1 MTDLT
6 APALAR
12 TLLVTGAATG
22 MDNVTS
28 RLLLDAGAEV
38 HASDVAPV
46 ELDVA

>member
-1 MTDLT
+1 M
-6 APALAR
+6 PN
-12 TLLVTGAATG
+12 LLDFGGNTVVVTGAATG